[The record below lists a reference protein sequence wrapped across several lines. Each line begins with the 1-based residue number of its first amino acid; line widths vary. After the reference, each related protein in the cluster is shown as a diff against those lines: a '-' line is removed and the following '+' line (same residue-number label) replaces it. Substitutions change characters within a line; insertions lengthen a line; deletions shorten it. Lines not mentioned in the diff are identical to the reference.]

1 MPGPLRLAQGT
12 GVIDPAKIVGSAPEA
27 AWVAGL
33 LIITEATIA
42 EPPQNQKPAAGMSGG
57 GMGF

>member
-1 MPGPLRLAQGT
+1 
-12 GVIDPAKIVGSAPEA
+12 VIDPAKIVGSAPEA

-42 EPPQNQKPAAGMSGG
+42 ELLADEKPSAGMPGG
-57 GMGF
+57 GMGEMDF